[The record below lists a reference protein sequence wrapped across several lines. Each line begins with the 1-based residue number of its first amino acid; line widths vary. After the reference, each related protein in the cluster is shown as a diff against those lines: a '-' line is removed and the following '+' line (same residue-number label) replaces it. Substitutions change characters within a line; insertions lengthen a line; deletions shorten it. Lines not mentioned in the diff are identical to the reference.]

1 MCSLNRYQQI
11 VVDGYADGEFAQV
24 STLAESEQVGDG
36 LFSFLLREL
45 SDSEDCDSMESA
57 IQRLEVVIKEANACL
72 FLLEVEASK
81 GPASNQYS
89 ASNDDCCG
97 ACPPHKDKD

>member
-1 MCSLNRYQQI
+1 MRSLNRYQQI

-45 SDSEDCDSMESA
+45 SNSEDCDSTEAA
-57 IQRLEVVIKEANACL
+57 IQRLEVVIKEVDACL
-72 FLLEVEASK
+72 FLLKAEANK
-81 GPASNQYS
+81 GPAPNKYS
-89 ASNDDCCG
+89 APNDDCCE
-97 ACPPHKDKD
+97 ACPPH